1 MKKIFLILSLVFLTS
16 CATQTSFNDFYQ
28 DNQKESDFSMGLNS
42 SIVRTFLDD
51 DDYEEVKP
59 LLKKA
64 KHVKIL
70 VFTENTQEMTT
81 KFKKFINKSDFDNL
95 ITIKDDGDKVKIY
108 ALEQKNKI
116 KEIVL
121 DVKTDDELVLI
132 GLKTNIT
139 EDDLSNLLK
148 DNDISLN

>member
-1 MKKIFLILSLVFLTS
+1 MKKIIFILSLVFLTS

>member
-1 MKKIFLILSLVFLTS
+1 MKKIIFILSLVLLTS

-70 VFTENTQEMTT
+70 VFTDNTQEMTT
-81 KFKKFINKSDFDNL
+81 KFKKFIKRSDFDNL
-95 ITIKDDGDKVKIY
+95 ITIKDDGDKIKIY

-139 EDDLSNLLK
+139 EDDLGNLLK

>member
-1 MKKIFLILSLVFLTS
+1 MKKIFLILSLVILTS

-121 DVKTDDELVLI
+121 DIKTDDELVLI

>member
-1 MKKIFLILSLVFLTS
+1 MEKINFILSLVLLTS

-70 VFTENTQEMTT
+70 VFTDNTQEMTT
-81 KFKKFINKSDFDNL
+81 KFKKFIKRSDFDNL
-95 ITIKDDGDKVKIY
+95 ITIKDDGDKIKIY

-139 EDDLSNLLK
+139 EDDLGNLLK
-148 DNDISLN
+148 GSDISLN

>member
-1 MKKIFLILSLVFLTS
+1 MKKIIFILSLVFLTS

-81 KFKKFINKSDFDNL
+81 KFNKFIKKSDFDNL

>member
-81 KFKKFINKSDFDNL
+81 KFNKFIKKSDFDNL

-121 DVKTDDELVLI
+121 DVKTDDELILI

>member
-1 MKKIFLILSLVFLTS
+1 MKKIFLILSIVVLTS

>member
-1 MKKIFLILSLVFLTS
+1 
-16 CATQTSFNDFYQ
+16 
-28 DNQKESDFSMGLNS
+28 MGLNS

>member
-1 MKKIFLILSLVFLTS
+1 MKKIIFILSLVLLTS

-70 VFTENTQEMTT
+70 VFTDNTQEMTT
-81 KFKKFINKSDFDNL
+81 KFKKFIKRSDFDNL
-95 ITIKDDGDKVKIY
+95 ITIKDDGDKIKIY

-139 EDDLSNLLK
+139 EDDLGNLLK
-148 DNDISLN
+148 GSDISLN